1 MAAFVTNDYLSFESN
16 MTAVGV
22 DNSRAV
28 ENWAPF
34 GVINLP
40 NGIVAPCTS
49 PMPFPSA
56 RVALSGNFTDW
67 WRQTI
72 LG

>member
-1 MAAFVTNDYLSFESN
+1 MAAFVTNDYLSL
-16 MTAVGV
+16 TAVGV

-40 NGIVAPCTS
+40 NGTLYFSDAISFRAGC
-49 PMPFPSA
+49 A
-56 RVALSGNFTDW
+56 
-67 WRQTI
+67 
-72 LG
+72 

>member
-1 MAAFVTNDYLSFESN
+1 

-22 DNSRAV
+22 DKSRADSEALRV
-28 ENWAPF
+28 SGENWAPF

-40 NGIVAPCTS
+40 NGIVALCTS
-49 PMPFPSA
+49 QMPFPSA